1 MQELN
6 PGLNFLKITY
16 HSLPQ
21 NSQPNPEKQK
31 ELCEKIKAAYS
42 HLLNEQ
48 VKKLVIVRPAD
59 KANFQREY
67 ALFLEKGTIEFR
79 KKTTNNYSTSRLN
92 LETGKI
98 ERDAMP
104 TAESLNFF
112 LEILRMAL
120 SDLETKKA
128 ILSYL

>member
-16 HSLPQ
+16 DSLPQ
-21 NSQPNPEKQK
+21 NSQPNPEEKR
-31 ELCEKIKAAYS
+31 ELCEKIKAAYYP
-42 HLLNEQ
+42 LLSEA

-59 KANFQREY
+59 KASLQKEY
-67 ALFLEKGTIEFR
+67 ALFLEKGVIEFR
-79 KKTTNNYSTSRLN
+79 KKTTNNYSISRLN

-104 TAESLNFF
+104 TAESVNFF
-112 LEILRMAL
+112 LEILRTAL